1 MLSAIPP
8 KMAAL
13 FALASILCHIVA
25 LGLLV
30 QTRVELS
37 TVRGAA
43 DAPHRLLESSDVGAL
58 APVRAQLEGVR
69 AELEAVRADK
79 RRSDERVELLSSHVE
94 RLGEELQETH
104 RRDRGDALFNT
115 QPLLR
120 CAKILSRSSRRTELT

>member
-69 AELEAVRADK
+69 AELEAMRADK
-79 RRSDERVELLSSHVE
+79 LRSDERVELLSSRVE
-94 RLGEELQETH
+94 RLDEELQAT
-104 RRDRGDALFNT
+104 RKG
-115 QPLLR
+115 
-120 CAKILSRSSRRTELT
+120 ELAMHAAIRPAY